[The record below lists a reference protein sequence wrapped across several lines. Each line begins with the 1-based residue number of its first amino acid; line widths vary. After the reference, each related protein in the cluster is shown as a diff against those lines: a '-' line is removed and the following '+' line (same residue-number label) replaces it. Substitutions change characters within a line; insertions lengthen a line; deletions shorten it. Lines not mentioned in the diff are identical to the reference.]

1 MPTNRKPKYVPL
13 VDADGNYAADAA
25 FAELFPKQEPKEPTA
40 KRFGT
45 AYRSPPS
52 PPPEEARPVRRY
64 SRLAEEQPPRKGQP
78 KP

>member
-1 MPTNRKPKYVPL
+1 VPP
-13 VDADGNYAADAA
+13 VDADGNYAIDAA
-25 FAELFPKQEPKEPTA
+25 FAELFPKQAPKEPAA

-45 AYRSPPS
+45 AYRSPPG

-64 SRLAEEQPPRKGQP
+64 GRLVEDQPPRTGEP